1 MDNRSKADGRSMDHG
16 AQCWRRYLDGDESGF
31 DELLKTHRDS
41 LTFFLYRL
49 VHDESVAEDLCIDTF
64 MELLLHKR
72 RYNFKIPLKN
82 YLFIIAR
89 SRAVDYLRHAKK
101 FATVELSEA
110 ENETAD
116 NYTPEEILLKNEQSR
131 ALSLA
136 MQSLPDEMQ
145 VALHLVY
152 IEELSY
158 KDAAHVMKKSPKQV
172 DNLLTRAKSAL
183 RTTLSKEGDL
193 FS

>member
-1 MDNRSKADGRSMDHG
+1 MDNRSKTDGRSMDHG

-49 VHDESVAEDLCIDTF
+49 VHDESIAEDLCIDTF

-82 YLFIIAR
+82 YLFMIAR

>member
-1 MDNRSKADGRSMDHG
+1 MDRKSIDYG
-16 AQCWRRYLDGDESGF
+16 AQCWRRYLSGDESGF

-41 LTFFLYRL
+41 LTFFLYRY
-49 VHDESVAEDLCIDTF
+49 VHDESIAEDLCIDTF
-64 MELLLHKR
+64 MELLLHR
-72 RYNFKIPLKN
+72 HRYNFKIPLKN
-82 YLFIIAR
+82 YLFLIAH

-101 FATVELSEA
+101 FAAVELSEA

-116 NYTPEEILLKNEQSR
+116 GETPEEILLKNERSR
-131 ALSLA
+131 ALSRALND
-136 MQSLPDEMQ
+136 LPDEMQ
-145 VALHLVY
+145 IAMHLVY

-158 KDAAHVMKKSPKQV
+158 KEAAKILKKSPKQV

-193 FS
+193 FL

>member
-1 MDNRSKADGRSMDHG
+1 MDNRPVDHN
-16 AQCWRRYLDGDESGF
+16 APDHSAACWRRDLNGDESGF

-41 LTFFLYRL
+41 LTFFLYRY
-49 VHDESVAEDLCIDTF
+49 VHDETVAEDLCIDTF
-64 MELLLHKR
+64 MELLLHR
-72 RYNFKIPLKN
+72 HRYNFKIPLKN

-101 FATVELSEA
+101 FTPAELSEV

-116 NYTPEEILLKNEQSR
+116 VNTPEEILLKNERSR
-131 ALSLA
+131 ALSRA
-136 MQSLPDEMQ
+136 MESLPDEMQ
-145 VALHLVY
+145 IAMHLVY

-158 KDAAHVMKKSPKQV
+158 KDAAKVMKKAPKQV

>member
-1 MDNRSKADGRSMDHG
+1 MDRKPIDHG

-49 VHDESVAEDLCIDTF
+49 VHDETIAEDLCIDTF

-101 FATVELSEA
+101 FATVDLSEA
-110 ENETAD
+110 ETETA
-116 NYTPEEILLKNEQSR
+116 NGQTPEEVLLKNEQSR

-158 KDAAHVMKKSPKQV
+158 RDAAHVMKKSPKQV

>member
-1 MDNRSKADGRSMDHG
+1 MDNRSKTDGRSMDHG

-49 VHDESVAEDLCIDTF
+49 VHDESIAEDLCIDTF

-116 NYTPEEILLKNEQSR
+116 GHTPEEILLKNEQSR

>member
-1 MDNRSKADGRSMDHG
+1 MDHG

-31 DELLKTHRDS
+31 DELLKTYRNS
-41 LTFFLYRL
+41 LTFFIQRY
-49 VHDESVAEDLCIDTF
+49 VHDEGIAEDLCIDTF
-64 MELLLHKR
+64 MELLLHRR

-82 YLFIIAR
+82 YLFMVAH

-110 ENETAD
+110 EKETAD
-116 NYTPEEILLKNEQSR
+116 GESPEEILLKNEQSR
-131 ALSLA
+131 ALSRA
-136 MQSLPDEMQ
+136 MDQLPDEMQ
-145 VALHLVY
+145 IAMHLVY

-158 KDAAHVMKKSPKQV
+158 KEAAKIMKKSPKQV

-193 FS
+193 FL

>member
-1 MDNRSKADGRSMDHG
+1 MDNRSKTDGRSMDHG

-82 YLFIIAR
+82 YLFMIAR

-145 VALHLVY
+145 IALHLVY

>member
-49 VHDESVAEDLCIDTF
+49 VHDESIAEDLCIDTF

-116 NYTPEEILLKNEQSR
+116 GHTPEEILLKNEQSR

>member
-1 MDNRSKADGRSMDHG
+1 MDNRSKTDGRSMDHG

-49 VHDESVAEDLCIDTF
+49 VHDESIAEDLCIDTF

-89 SRAVDYLRHAKK
+89 SRAVDYMRHAKK

>member
-1 MDNRSKADGRSMDHG
+1 MANRSKTDRTAIDHG
-16 AQCWRRYLDGDESGF
+16 AACWRRYLDGDESGF

-41 LTFFLYRL
+41 LTFFLYRY
-49 VHDESVAEDLCIDTF
+49 VHDESIAEDLCVDTF
-64 MELLLHKR
+64 MELLLHR
-72 RYNFKIPLKN
+72 HRYNFKIPLKN

-131 ALSLA
+131 ALSRA
-136 MQSLPDEMQ
+136 MKELPDEMQ
-145 VALHLVY
+145 IAMHLVY

-158 KDAAHVMKKSPKQV
+158 KEAAKVMKLNPKQV
-172 DNLLTRAKSAL
+172 DNLLTRAKSTL